1 MHSMDPSVIAHVP
14 SRRHGLSEHFAFPA
28 GKYRL
33 VTYHNL
39 YHIGSTTDGTGA
51 TQRFVVSIFQ
61 NLIVQLNR
69 YRHHNR
75 SFGLILLV
83 YIWSEVIMKKTS
95 LVKEDQF

>member
-51 TQRFVVSIFQ
+51 IQWFVVSSLFCCVPRPRLYIH
-61 NLIVQLNR
+61 
-69 YRHHNR
+69 RHFLDL
-75 SFGLILLV
+75 SPPMELFKLL
-83 YIWSEVIMKKTS
+83 YFKI
-95 LVKEDQF
+95 